1 MRRLWGSLSFRWSL
15 MALLVLL
22 IPVVLGVSVG
32 LLLSWRFEQIRT
44 TLPASVQT
52 KLHQLEQTS
61 QQTSYAFSEYATHYG
76 GGILNSDIPVLIFI
90 LVCIALGIGL
100 ALLVSLPV
108 TRLLGRTSSA
118 ARRFALGD
126 YSARVK
132 LEQKSRFG
140 SDEVYLLAS
149 EFNSMASALEQEQ
162 LERRAFIAAIAHEVR
177 TPLTVLRARLE
188 TLQDGTPLEAEDTAQ
203 MLVQTN
209 RLSRLMTDLGTLS
222 MADSGQL
229 SLNLMNVEL
238 VSLCEEMIDAFESK
252 ASEKHIRLQLETS
265 QPEIEMHADPD
276 RLAQVIGNLLENA
289 IRHTPETGTVRLKL
303 EPTSLTV
310 VDSGAGFPKTS
321 LELGNEGIQ
330 RVLERFYRA
339 DGSRNRSLGGSGLGL
354 AIAHAIMKLH
364 AGQLHASND
373 SNGGVVRLTWD
384 ARVLPKMVEKHQKSS
399 RNQKSLELET

>member
-1 MRRLWGSLSFRWSL
+1 MRRLWGSLSVRWSL
-15 MALLVLL
+15 MALLVLF
-22 IPVVLGVSVG
+22 IPVLLGISVG
-32 LLLSWRFEQIRT
+32 LSLEWRFQQIRA
-44 TLPASVQT
+44 TLPASIQT
-52 KLHQLEQTS
+52 KLHQLEQANNRASTEFDQFAS
-61 QQTSYAFSEYATHYG
+61 QYG
-76 GGILNSDIPVLIFI
+76 GGILDSNIAVLVFI

-100 ALLVSLPV
+100 ALLVTLPV

-118 ARRFALGD
+118 AKRFALGD

-132 LEQKSRFG
+132 LERKPRFG
-140 SDEVYLLAS
+140 GDEVFLLAS
-149 EFNSMASALEQEQ
+149 EFNAMATALEQEQ

-188 TLQDGTPLEAEDTAQ
+188 TLQDGTPLEAEDTLQ

-238 VSLCEEMIDAFESK
+238 VSLCEEMIDAFKSL
-252 ASEKHIRLQLETS
+252 ALEKHIRLQLETS

-289 IRHTPETGTVRLKL
+289 IRHTPETGTVQLKL
-303 EPTSLTV
+303 EPSSLIIA
-310 VDSGAGFPKTS
+310 DSGAGFPKAS

-339 DGSRNRSLGGSGLGL
+339 EGSRNRSLGGSGLGL

-364 AGQLHASND
+364 TGQLQASNGP
-373 SNGGVVRLTWD
+373 NGGMVRLTW
-384 ARVLPKMVEKHQKSS
+384 R
-399 RNQKSLELET
+399 

>member
-1 MRRLWGSLSFRWSL
+1 MRRLWGSLSVRWSL
-15 MALLVLL
+15 MALLVLF
-22 IPVVLGVSVG
+22 IPVGLGLGVGS
-32 LLLSWRFEQIRT
+32 LLTWRFEQTRI
-44 TLPASVQT
+44 TLAPAAQT
-52 KLHQLEQTS
+52 KLRQLEQATDRAN
-61 QQTSYAFSEYATHYG
+61 TEFAEYATRYG
-76 GGILNSDIPVLIFI
+76 GGILNSNIPILIFI
-90 LVCIALGIGL
+90 LVCIGLGIGL

-140 SDEVYLLAS
+140 SDEIYLLAS

-188 TLQDGTPLEAEDTAQ
+188 TLQDGTPLEPEDTAQ
-203 MLVQTN
+203 MLLQTN

-229 SLNLMNVEL
+229 NLNLMNIEL
-238 VSLCEEMIDAFESK
+238 VSLCEEMIESFKNK

-265 QPEIEMHADPD
+265 QTEIEMDADPD
-276 RLAQVIGNLLENA
+276 RLAQVISNLLENA
-289 IRHTPETGTVRLKL
+289 IRHTPETGTVQLKL
-303 EPTSLTV
+303 EATSLSV
-310 VDSGAGFPKTS
+310 VDSGAGFPKAS
-321 LELGNEGIQ
+321 LELGTEGIQ

-339 DGSRNRSLGGSGLGL
+339 EGSRNRSSGGSGLGL

-364 AGQLHASND
+364 AGQLHASNG
-373 SNGGVVRLTWD
+373 SKGGVVRLTWG
-384 ARVLPKMVEKHQKSS
+384 ARALSNK
-399 RNQKSLELET
+399 

>member
-15 MALLVLL
+15 MAFLVLL
-22 IPVVLGVSVG
+22 IPVVLGITVG
-32 LLLSWRFEQIRT
+32 SLLDWRFEQIRA
-44 TLPASVQT
+44 TLPASVQSEL
-52 KLHQLEQTS
+52 KHRNSEVDRTS
-61 QQTSYAFSEYATHYG
+61 KEFLEYATRYG
-76 GGILNSDIPVLIFI
+76 GGVLDSNIPILIFI

-132 LEQKSRFG
+132 LEKKSRFG
-140 SDEVYLLAS
+140 SDEIYLLAS
-149 EFNSMASALEQEQ
+149 EFNTMASALEQEQ

-188 TLQDGTPLEAEDTAQ
+188 TAQVGTPLEPEDMAQ
-203 MLVQTN
+203 MLLQTQ

-229 SLNLMNVEL
+229 SLNFMNVEL
-238 VSLCEEMIDAFESK
+238 VSLCEEMLEAFKPK
-252 ASEKHIRLQLETS
+252 ALEKHISLQLETS
-265 QPEIEMHADPD
+265 LPEIEINADPD

-289 IRHTPETGTVRLKL
+289 IRHTPETGTVLLKL

-310 VDSGAGFPKTS
+310 IDSGAGFPKAS
-321 LELGNEGIQ
+321 LELGGEGIQ
-330 RVLERFYRA
+330 RVLERFYRVE
-339 DGSRNRSLGGSGLGL
+339 GSRNRSLGGSGLGL

-364 AGQLHASND
+364 AGQLHASNGN
-373 SNGGVVRLTWD
+373 NGGVVRLTWGSR
-384 ARVLPKMVEKHQKSS
+384 ALSSLSKSS
-399 RNQKSLELET
+399 

>member
-15 MALLVLL
+15 MAFLVLL
-22 IPVVLGVSVG
+22 IPVVLGITVG
-32 LLLSWRFEQIRT
+32 SLLDWRFEQIRA
-44 TLPASVQT
+44 TLPASVQSEL
-52 KLHQLEQTS
+52 KHRNSEVDRTS
-61 QQTSYAFSEYATHYG
+61 KEFLEYATRYG
-76 GGILNSDIPVLIFI
+76 GGILDSNIPILIFI

-132 LEQKSRFG
+132 LEKKSRFG
-140 SDEVYLLAS
+140 SDEIYLLAS
-149 EFNSMASALEQEQ
+149 EFNTMASALEQEQ

-188 TLQDGTPLEAEDTAQ
+188 TLQAGTPLEAEDTAQ
-203 MLVQTN
+203 MLLQTN

-229 SLNLMNVEL
+229 SLNIMNIEL
-238 VSLCEEMIDAFESK
+238 VSLCEEMLEAFKPK
-252 ASEKHIRLQLETS
+252 ALEKHISLQLETS
-265 QPEIEMHADPD
+265 LPEIEINADPD

-289 IRHTPETGTVRLKL
+289 IRHTPETGTVLLKL

-310 VDSGAGFPKTS
+310 IDSGAGFPKAS
-321 LELGNEGIQ
+321 LELGGEGIQ
-330 RVLERFYRA
+330 RVLERFYRVE
-339 DGSRNRSLGGSGLGL
+339 GSRNRSLGGSGLGL

-364 AGQLHASND
+364 AGQLHASNGN
-373 SNGGVVRLTWD
+373 NGGVVRLTWGSR
-384 ARVLPKMVEKHQKSS
+384 ALSSLSKSS
-399 RNQKSLELET
+399 